1 MKDNVFFFID
11 VYDIFIPQFV
21 RSFRPPL
28 NDTLNNSTVYED
40 NLRSNFYFRKRHPNE
55 SDFAVEGFTR
65 GIILGQVNLIIHGI
79 VEPRVVNF
87 TGTQRDCVRKELLRR
102 VNQTAKNIIDESLK
116 ELRRAATT
124 LNRTKFWFTNQFL
137 PNLTSYFVG
146 RNRCADT
153 FLNLTICP
161 ACRANIPK
169 LCKPVCNAVI
179 YGCYAVV
186 QNGLRGQFNVLWN
199 ITNQLINISRNATR
213 NITIFSSKI
222 LRIDP
227 NEYLSLV
234 C

>member
-1 MKDNVFFFID
+1 M
-11 VYDIFIPQFV
+11 
-21 RSFRPPL
+21 RSFRPPF
-28 NDTLNNSTVYED
+28 NVTLNNSALED
-40 NLRSNFYFRKRHPNE
+40 NLRSNFYFRKRHSNEPN
-55 SDFAVEGFTR
+55 FAVEGFTQ
-65 GIILGQVNLIIHGI
+65 GIIVRQVNLIIHGI

-87 TGTQRDCVRKELLRR
+87 TGTQRNCVQNELLRR

-146 RNRCADT
+146 RNRCANN

-161 ACRANIPK
+161 ACHMKIPD

-186 QNGLRGQFNVLWN
+186 QNGLRGEFNVLWN

-213 NITIFSSKI
+213 NITIFSSNI

>member
-1 MKDNVFFFID
+1 MKDNAFLFID
-11 VYDIFIPQFV
+11 VYNIFIPRFV

-28 NDTLNNSTVYED
+28 NITINNSAVFED
-40 NLRSNFYFRKRHPNE
+40 NLRSNFYFRKRHTNE
-55 SDFAVEGFTR
+55 PHFAVEGFTR
-65 GIILGQVNLIIHGI
+65 GLILGQVNLIIHGI
-79 VEPRVVNF
+79 FEPRVVNF
-87 TGTQRDCVRKELLRR
+87 TGTQRSCVQNELLKQ
-102 VNQTAKNIIDESLK
+102 VNQTAKNITDESLK
-116 ELRRAATT
+116 ELHRAATT

-161 ACRANIPK
+161 ACRANIGK
-169 LCKPVCNAVI
+169 LCKPVCSAVI

-213 NITIFSSKI
+213 NITVFSTNI
-222 LRIDP
+222 LRINP
-227 NEYLSLV
+227 NQYFSLV

>member
-1 MKDNVFFFID
+1 MKILHSFFID
-11 VYDIFIPQFV
+11 VYNIFIPRFV
-21 RSFRPPL
+21 RSFHPPL
-28 NDTLNNSTVYED
+28 NITVNNSVYEET
-40 NLRSNFYFRKRHPNE
+40 LRSNFYFRKRHPNE
-55 SDFAVEGFTR
+55 ANFTVDGFTQ
-65 GIILGQVNLIIHGI
+65 GLILGQVNLIIHGI

-87 TGTQRDCVRKELLRR
+87 TGTQRDCVRKELLTQ

-124 LNRTKFWFTNQFL
+124 LSRTKFWFTNQFL

-161 ACRANIPK
+161 ACHADIAE
-169 LCKPVCNAVI
+169 LCKPVCSAVI

-199 ITNQLINISRNATR
+199 ITNQLINISRNAART
-213 NITIFSSKI
+213 ITISSSNI

-227 NEYLSLV
+227 SQHLSLV